1 MQTEVT
7 PHRSRVLIIEDE
19 SLIAE
24 DLTERLLCLGHTVIG
39 CAASAEG
46 GIAMATR
53 ERPTLVL
60 VDIRLKGERD
70 GIDAVKEIRCQL
82 DVPVIYISAHSDVP
96 TLNRVRETE
105 YDGFI
110 LKPFY
115 GRQLSAEI
123 EMAMLRY
130 DQRINARR
138 EAGNGVAHSL
148 HSRRAVCANVH
159 R

>member
-1 MQTEVT
+1 MQTDAT

-24 DLTERLLCLGHTVIG
+24 DLTERLSCLGHTVIG

-46 GIAMATR
+46 GIAMAAR
-53 ERPTLVL
+53 ERPSLVL

-70 GIDAVKEIRCQL
+70 GTEAVKEIRRHL

-115 GRQLSAEI
+115 GRQLSSEI
-123 EMAMLRY
+123 EMALLRHTF
-130 DQRINARR
+130 RNLNS
-138 EAGNGVAHSL
+138 GSGPVA
-148 HSRRAVCANVH
+148 
-159 R
+159 